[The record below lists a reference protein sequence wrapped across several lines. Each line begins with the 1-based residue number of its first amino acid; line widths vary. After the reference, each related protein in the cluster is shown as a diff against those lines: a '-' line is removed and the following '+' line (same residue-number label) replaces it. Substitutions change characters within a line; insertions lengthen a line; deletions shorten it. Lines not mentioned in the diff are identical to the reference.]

1 MVKIYC
7 PVRIHCRPFVN
18 AANFEEQSRAE
29 EQEPILGNGRWAEF
43 LTSPTTST
51 SICWLWSNNGTDLEL
66 GQETPNWTRK
76 VLRNRSLVREIQGR
90 NATHWGW
97 APIFLPPLLPS
108 LFCTHLPAKNKK
120 AISNGVWSNSAE
132 KTLVIQLSPFIQ
144 PSKVRFLVSSG
155 WLASNQHLVPNSDW
169 EKKVDMSPK
178 WSTQQRKERGE
189 SCKKRRMWWP
199 LPDCSFFFTTPPSVT
214 GCRARKRVSEHLTLI
229 RSAWHKFSQEDYNYI
244 RKREKAFL
252 TFTIKVM
259 FHSLKNQS
267 TISFQGASVLSP

>member
-1 MVKIYC
+1 MKFILISGRRTALDPSFFFPFWLYSFFAPIC
-7 PVRIHCRPFVN
+7 HQPRTKRPFLMVRVEQLERK
-18 AANFEEQSRAE
+18 NFGHSA
-29 EQEPILGNGRWAEF
+29 
-43 LTSPTTST
+43 S
-51 SICWLWSNNGTDLEL
+51 
-66 GQETPNWTRK
+66 
-76 VLRNRSLVREIQGR
+76 SLL
-90 NATHWGW
+90 H
-97 APIFLPPLLPS
+97 
-108 LFCTHLPAKNKK
+108 
-120 AISNGVWSNSAE
+120 
-132 KTLVIQLSPFIQ
+132 
-144 PSKVRFLVSSG
+144 KVRFLRERRTEFSG

-214 GCRARKRVSEHLTLI
+214 GCRAQESEHLTLI

-252 TFTIKVM
+252 TFTVKVM

-267 TISFQGASVLSP
+267 TISFQGDSVLFPLNSSLQLF